1 MCLSVLVCSSPSAPA
16 CMRRCACVAC
26 LRRLRYGQV
35 SREANSSALVV
46 FSKTTCPFCEEAKGV
61 LQGELGAAYAAVKVI
76 ELDQLGPA
84 APRREL
90 SSALLALT
98 GMSTV
103 PNIFLEGESLGGCS
117 ELKALLSSEPD
128 RVRARL
134 LDAGACTV
142 RVGDRVPSAQVK
154 VVEAGEDGAARVRD
168 VDSAELVRGQNGI
181 IFGVPAAFSPS
192 CSEKHLPSFLNNLDA
207 LRGKGVRFVYCLA
220 VNDAHVLKAWATAS
234 RALGRLAFIADGNGE
249 LARKMG
255 LLADATKAGM
265 GHRSRRFALVIRDG
279 TVLHAAVDAPMQ
291 THVSTADAL
300 LRQDV
305 LARPLAK
312 L

>member
-1 MCLSVLVCSSPSAPA
+1 
-16 CMRRCACVAC
+16 MRRCASVAC
-26 LRRLRYGQV
+26 LTQLRYGQV
-35 SREANSSALVV
+35 SREANSRALVV

-61 LQGELGAAYAAVKVI
+61 LQGELGAAYAAIKVI

-134 LDAGACTV
+134 LAAGACTV

-168 VDSAELVRGQNGI
+168 VDSAELVRGQTVLELGA
-181 IFGVPAAFSPS
+181 GAGLVALAAARLGARTVLATD
-192 CSEKHLPSFLNNLDA
+192 LP
-207 LRGKGVRFVYCLA
+207 
-220 VNDAHVLKAWATAS
+220 
-234 RALGRLAFIADGNGE
+234 RALPLLIHNLQLNGGRDVCVVTP
-249 LARKMG
+249 R
-255 LLADATKAGM
+255 
-265 GHRSRRFALVIRDG
+265 HRYQAE
-279 TVLHAAVDAPMQ
+279 
-291 THVSTADAL
+291 
-300 LRQDV
+300 
-305 LARPLAK
+305 
-312 L
+312 